1 MIDDGG
7 VASGSWG
14 PGGVPCPAA
23 ILFGSTPAS
32 QPQILKLGDNKSD
45 ANISAVCF
53 FFTVLTT
60 FIDRLFRCAVA
71 RSLSKTT
78 GRRWRQIVGIN
89 SWKTPEKTRPEML
102 MEGVGTDALGRWLHP
117 TPFVPR
123 RFTCS
128 PWNHPLPPGL
138 LPPPLPHHLVALS
151 SFLFLS

>member
-1 MIDDGG
+1 MGAGRRSMSGG
-7 VASGSWG
+7 HLVWVNTSVA
-14 PGGVPCPAA
+14 A
-23 ILFGSTPAS
+23 
-32 QPQILKLGDNKSD
+32 
-45 ANISAVCF
+45 ANIE
-53 FFTVLTT
+53 TGRQQIRRQH